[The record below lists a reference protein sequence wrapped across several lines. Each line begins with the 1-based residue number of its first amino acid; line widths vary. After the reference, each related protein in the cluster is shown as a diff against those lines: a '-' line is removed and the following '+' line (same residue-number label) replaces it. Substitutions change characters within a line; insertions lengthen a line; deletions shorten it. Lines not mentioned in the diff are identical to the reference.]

1 MEQRQDFLEVKELAE
16 ALRVP
21 VSWVYEQSRRCKHTG
36 FPVEKYGKYLRF
48 SLQEVRE
55 WARKQAHKE

>member
-1 MEQRQDFLEVKELAE
+1 MEQREDFLKVEELAE

-36 FPVEKYGKYLRF
+36 FPAEKFGKYLRF
-48 SLQEVRE
+48 NLREVRE
-55 WARKQAHKE
+55 WARKQAQQ

>member
-1 MEQRQDFLEVKELAE
+1 MEQRQEFLEVKELAE

-36 FPVEKYGKYLRF
+36 FPVLKLGKYVRF
-48 SLQEVRE
+48 NLAEVLE
-55 WARKQAHKE
+55 WARKQAHGE